1 MYDELIKK
9 LNTVWVEIGV
19 SKIHGVGVKAIRP
32 IPKNTIVFSRGNYN
46 PENYNIK
53 KLLDGGVDP
62 NIMKT
67 IKKYYA
73 HDNKIIQIDKE
84 KINKTNFISYLNHN
98 VHPNLDYINENY
110 ITTRNIKK
118 GEELTINYNHKNYC
132 PGCIDFKDKSTKKT
146 KKQNTKKQNTKKQN
160 TKKQNNKIA

>member
-1 MYDELIKK
+1 MYDALIQK

-73 HDNKIIQIDKE
+73 HDGKIIQIDKE

-98 VHPNLDYINENY
+98 VSLIL
-110 ITTRNIKK
+110 K
-118 GEELTINYNHKNYC
+118 
-132 PGCIDFKDKSTKKT
+132 
-146 KKQNTKKQNTKKQN
+146 
-160 TKKQNNKIA
+160 